1 MNPSPQIQ
9 EAQDTDSVILIEN
22 SVNSLVKIW
31 KRRRKWQ
38 LVFGNQEEPAAA
50 NDQNGKKRAPWRV
63 CLGELIES
71 TPVHIASLV
80 LLLIDLVLTVLD
92 ISTSLVSCKVKK
104 DEENE
109 AFHWIGIAILS
120 VLTLKV
126 LVSVVAWG
134 TAFFKRPG
142 NVVDGVV
149 VTSALIL
156 ELVKENWAGL
166 LVVVSIWR
174 VVRVVESV
182 FELSDEAIEAKI
194 EGIQRQFED
203 LRNENQSLRRKIAED
218 DEKIAALEK
227 ELEELRFKTIIT

>member
-1 MNPSPQIQ
+1 M
-9 EAQDTDSVILIEN
+9 ADSIIIPIEN
-22 SVNSLVKIW
+22 SVNSLVKNW

-38 LVFGNQEEPAAA
+38 LVFGNQEHAADDH
-50 NDQNGKKRAPWRV
+50 NRRNRAPWRV
-63 CLGELIES
+63 CLGKFMES
-71 TPVHIASLV
+71 TPVHIASLI

-92 ISTSLVSCKVKK
+92 ISTSLVSCKAKT
-104 DEENE
+104 DEEENE
-109 AFHWIGIAILS
+109 VFHWIGIAILS

-134 TAFFKRPG
+134 TSFFKRPG
-142 NVVDGVV
+142 NVIDGVV
-149 VTSALIL
+149 VISALIL
-156 ELVKENWAGL
+156 EFVKENWAGL

-203 LRNENQSLRRKIAED
+203 LRNENQSLRDEIAKNSEKIAE
-218 DEKIAALEK
+218 LEK
-227 ELEELRFKTIIT
+227 ELDELRFKKIIT